1 MKFYWTLILFTFIG
15 TLQLKAQSYST
26 DTNSVVVYKDERID
40 KLTAKKEQI
49 SRGIIRSVS
58 GYRVQLYNGNDR
70 NLAMQ
75 LKTDFMR
82 RFPAERSYLTYQLPN
97 FRLRVGNFT
106 SRAAAGDF
114 LKDVSSFFKGAT
126 VVPDQVTV
134 NTLKD

>member
-1 MKFYWTLILFTFIG
+1 MRLFWMLIGLTCFSA
-15 TLQLKAQSYST
+15 LKLNAQSYMA
-26 DTNSVVVYKDERID
+26 DTNSVVVFKDERID

-49 SRGIIRSVS
+49 SRGIIRSVN
-58 GYRVQLYNGNDR
+58 GFRVQLYNGNDR

-75 LKTDFMR
+75 MKTEFMR

-106 SRAAAGDF
+106 SKKDASDF
-114 LKDVSSFFKGAT
+114 LNNVSIFFKGAT
-126 VVPDQVTV
+126 VVNDQVTV